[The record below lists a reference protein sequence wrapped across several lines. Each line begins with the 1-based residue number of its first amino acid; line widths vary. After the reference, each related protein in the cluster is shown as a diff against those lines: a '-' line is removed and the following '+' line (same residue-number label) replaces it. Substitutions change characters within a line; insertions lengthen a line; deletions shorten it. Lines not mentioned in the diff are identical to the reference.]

1 MNDAIETATA
11 SQAGALSRRQV
22 MVGAAWAA
30 PVVALAV
37 ATPLAA
43 ASITNVNT
51 RIGVSNNGSLTVSNN
66 VAGGGV
72 NAAFAGSAT
81 VANSG
86 PGWNVDDAS
95 VSFQIS
101 GPVNGAQFLF
111 NGSPIG
117 STITSGA
124 YTWAVVD
131 NQNNYLELALLA
143 PKPIPVPADGSV
155 VLPYPNVTYATTLA
169 SPASNGNRVQ
179 AVANFTVFSGGDSIY
194 DGNIKRYP
202 A

>member
-1 MNDAIETATA
+1 
-11 SQAGALSRRQV
+11 

-43 ASITNVNT
+43 ASITNINT
-51 RIGVSNNGSLTVSNN
+51 RIGVSNNGSLTVANN
-66 VAGGGV
+66 AAGGNV

-101 GPVNGAQFLF
+101 GPVTGSQFLF
-111 NGSPIG
+111 NGAVIG

-124 YTWAVVD
+124 YTWAVVA
-131 NQNNYLELALLA
+131 NENNYLELALLA
-143 PKPIPVPADGSV
+143 PKPIAVPADGSV
-155 VLPYPNVTYATTLA
+155 VLPYPNVTYATTLSA
-169 SPASNGNRVQ
+169 PASNANRVQ